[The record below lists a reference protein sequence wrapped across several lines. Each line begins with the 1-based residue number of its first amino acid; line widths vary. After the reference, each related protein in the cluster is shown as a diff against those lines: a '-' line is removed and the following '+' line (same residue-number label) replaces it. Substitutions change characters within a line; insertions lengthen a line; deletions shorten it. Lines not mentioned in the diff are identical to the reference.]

1 MRDIRFPR
9 QSPPETTVA
18 EFQLHCFAESG
29 NSYKPALYLALAGLD
44 WEPIFV
50 DYIVGGETRT
60 DRYREDVNA
69 MGESPVLTHRGRRI
83 SQSGAILTYL
93 SDVTGHFAPAAEDRY
108 EAMRWI
114 LFDNHKFTSYT
125 ATLRF
130 MLNFAKTGETPVTEF
145 LRARA
150 KSAYAIVDKHL
161 ATRDFIAGRQ
171 ADHRGHLA
179 GGLCALPRADG
190 PRSAGYTGDPGLE
203 GSHSEPTRFRC
214 SLRPPAPQG
223 ELSRQHPSLRPVAP
237 LRRATGRSPPPHH
250 PGDADLPSVAARYQ
264 ALIQTGVIE
273 TDAAQ
278 KQVVA
283 RWTGWVRRSASAASP
298 ARAGRWGGC
307 SVAAHRPS
315 PSRASTS
322 GAPSGA
328 ARPC

>member
-161 ATRDFIAGRQ
+161 ATRDFILGDKPTI
-171 ADHRGHLA
+171 ADISLA
-179 GGLCALPRADG
+179 GYVLYPEPTGLDPQDTPAIQAWKGRIQNLPGFVAPYDLLPR
-190 PRSAGYTGDPGLE
+190 
-203 GSHSEPTRFRC
+203 
-214 SLRPPAPQG
+214 
-223 ELSRQHPSLRPVAP
+223 
-237 LRRATGRSPPPHH
+237 
-250 PGDADLPSVAARYQ
+250 
-264 ALIQTGVIE
+264 
-273 TDAAQ
+273 
-278 KQVVA
+278 K
-283 RWTGWVRRSASAASP
+283 AS
-298 ARAGRWGGC
+298 
-307 SVAAHRPS
+307 
-315 PSRASTS
+315 
-322 GAPSGA
+322 
-328 ARPC
+328 